1 MIKLTRLNGS
11 LIVVNADLIE
21 YVEANPDTILTLTTG
36 QKILIQDTVDEVI
49 DKVTNYKRSI
59 LRRTNQALLN
69 NKD

>member
-1 MIKLTRLNGS
+1 MIKLTRLNGL
-11 LIVVNADLIE
+11 LIVVNADIIE

-49 DKVTNYKRSI
+49 NKVTNYKRSI
-59 LRRTNQALLN
+59 LRRTNKALLN

>member
-69 NKD
+69 SKD

>member
-11 LIVVNADLIE
+11 LIVVNAELIE

-36 QKILIQDTVDEVI
+36 QKILIQDPVDEVI
-49 DKVTNYKRSI
+49 KKVTNYKRSI
-59 LRRTNQALLN
+59 LCRTNQELLN

>member
-21 YVEANPDTILTLTTG
+21 HIEANPDTILTLTTG

-49 DKVTNYKRSI
+49 NKVTNYKRSI
-59 LRRTNQALLN
+59 LCRTNQELLN

>member
-36 QKILIQDTVDEVI
+36 QKILIQDTVGEVI

-69 NKD
+69 SKD